1 MSKLLVTFG
10 ILVGATAILALDLVA
25 TITRYDG
32 KMFNE

>member
-1 MSKLLVTFG
+1 MRGALVTLG
-10 ILVGATAILALDLVA
+10 ILVGATAILALDLLA